1 MDSDR
6 IIEEGRLFFEEL
18 AKERQRVERCRFG
31 CPVDLRSRVVV
42 YAVACSADGESHGR
56 IASRL
61 VLGQPTLSRWMRQSR
76 QRAAGVRRVAI
87 VPATRHRATPLAAR
101 PPLRLVS
108 SHGLAVEGLDP
119 ELLVS
124 LLRILG

>member
-6 IIEEGRLFFEEL
+6 IIEEGRRLFEEL
-18 AKERQRVERCRFG
+18 AKERQRVERCRFR
-31 CPVDLRSRVVV
+31 CPVDLRSRIVV

-61 VLGQPTLSRWMRQSR
+61 GLGQPTLSRWMRQSR
-76 QRAAGVRRVAI
+76 RRAAGLRRVAI
-87 VPATRHRATPLAAR
+87 VPATRDHATPPAACT
-101 PPLRLVS
+101 PLRLVS
-108 SHGLAVEGLDP
+108 PHGFAVEGLDP

-124 LLRILG
+124 LLRVLG